1 MKSSRRPLVNTAVV
15 ALVAVIGMSACTS
28 DPSAR
33 RVAEDLVKTETQ
45 DEPVVQECMLQVID
59 DYDTE
64 YGLDTLGDDAQSD
77 NAEIAGPA
85 NATLDE
91 FEADLAACR

>member
-1 MKSSRRPLVNTAVV
+1 MKSSRRPLVKTAAV
-15 ALVAVIGMSACTS
+15 ALVAVIGLAACTS

-33 RVAEDLVKTETQ
+33 RVAEDLVRTETQ

-59 DYDTE
+59 DFDTE
-64 YGLDTLGDDAQSD
+64 YGLDNLGEDAESD
-77 NAEIAGPA
+77 NAETAAAA

-91 FEADLAACR
+91 FEAALAACR